1 MLPDAHLFLHHT
13 RADELRSEARAC
25 RRADRRTTAGGGGL
39 RVRFGWTLVAVGLRL
54 ATGPRAVATV
64 R

>member
-1 MLPDAHLFLHHT
+1 MSPDAHLLLH
-13 RADELRSEARAC
+13 RARAVELRAEACAVRRVDP
-25 RRADRRTTAGGGGL
+25 RRAALAGI

-54 ATGPRAVATV
+54 ATGPRAVVAV